1 LLSLKR
7 RPRPTTA
14 SAVATVELAA
24 AQDHGDA
31 VNKLNE
37 AVEKLKQ
44 KIPQDILTSSTFEI
58 KPSADINSLANNIGS
73 ALVTM
78 MEQRNIEKAK
88 QSNVK
93 MMITEWAKKAIP
105 FVEKGLTIAN
115 VQPYLFSLILQGL
128 IPAPYNL
135 IAAGVLFIVQV
146 PLLSFFQN

>member
-1 LLSLKR
+1 V
-7 RPRPTTA
+7 P
-14 SAVATVELAA
+14 A
-24 AQDHGDA
+24 AQDHEDA
-31 VNKLNE
+31 ITKEEKLPRTVAVANTYLNE

-44 KIPQDILTSSTFEI
+44 KIPQDILASSTFEI

-93 MMITEWAKKAIP
+93 MMITEWAKKTIP

-115 VQPYLFSLILQGL
+115 VQPYLFSLILQNL

-135 IAAGVLFIVQV
+135 IAAGILYIVQV